1 MKMNFYAVYCGM
13 GKQKI
18 ALNLL
23 EQLSQQVIKSK
34 NNALEVED
42 YFIFAH
48 HISGDGFIITKTY
61 DSALVKRINKKTLSV
76 DEIKNALGNDETLAF
91 PSFLLIKGNVIGYAS
106 TQHGPRSRDLQ
117 TYLMNKLEIPHG
129 HKVVIEPLMRDLSKD
144 DALGMQFIGR
154 TTLRVES
161 GSKLF
166 DPLLRAT
173 GIKDIEE
180 ELLEGIEITI
190 KPKRTR
196 NISEMAKQL
205 IANADENHSDI
216 LIKGREQAAD
226 LLTDYYLS
234 NKGHLSANLYKSTN
248 EDIAEEMEA
257 CFIRMKAVIIK
268 SYKDCFDGEL

>member
-1 MKMNFYAVYCGM
+1 
-13 GKQKI
+13 
-18 ALNLL
+18 
-23 EQLSQQVIKSK
+23 
-34 NNALEVED
+34 
-42 YFIFAH
+42 
-48 HISGDGFIITKTY
+48 
-61 DSALVKRINKKTLSV
+61 
-76 DEIKNALGNDETLAF
+76 
-91 PSFLLIKGNVIGYAS
+91 
-106 TQHGPRSRDLQ
+106 
-117 TYLMNKLEIPHG
+117 
-129 HKVVIEPLMRDLSKD
+129 MRDLSKD

-196 NISEMAKQL
+196 NISDMAKQL
-205 IANADENHSDI
+205 ILNADENHSDI

-234 NKGHLSANLYKSTN
+234 NKGHLAANLYKSAN
-248 EDIAEEMEA
+248 EDIAEEMET

-268 SYKDCFDGEL
+268 SYKDNFDGEL